1 MAIVDSSGLMVVR
14 LTWNGR
20 QTKVA
25 KNINITFKIFK
36 DPTSKLYGTTNALSS
51 DFKILFIM
59 YLRS

>member
-25 KNINITFKIFK
+25 KNINITF
-36 DPTSKLYGTTNALSS
+36 
-51 DFKILFIM
+51 
-59 YLRS
+59 